1 MHQNVQWMWCFPGQ
15 KKRRKISGYLS
26 PPLPSLHKHHT
37 WLRELWL
44 CFDFLSGLEL
54 PNIWLASLDAFFFL
68 SRPSK
73 VRLKPFSLGTEH
85 YMIRKCLV
93 ERHDSER
100 SKVQLY
106 SCCLLLPSPLSLP
119 SAVWTRLS
127 PALQGLHSLEKITSP
142 KQSGFSWEHMAFRF
156 SVAQVT
162 VLRRSI
168 LPAP

>member
-1 MHQNVQWMWCFPGQ
+1 MCNECGVFQG
-15 KKRRKISGYLS
+15 KRNEGKFLATWAS
-26 PPLPSLHKHHT
+26 PLPSLHKHHT